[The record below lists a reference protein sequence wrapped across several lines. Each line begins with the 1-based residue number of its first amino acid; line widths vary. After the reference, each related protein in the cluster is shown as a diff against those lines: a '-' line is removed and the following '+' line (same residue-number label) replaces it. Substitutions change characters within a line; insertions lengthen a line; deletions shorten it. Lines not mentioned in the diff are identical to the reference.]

1 MRLLKIKIAFMLL
14 LCFSQSLTVFAQNF
28 PPPPIPPPPP
38 GLPIDDYLPLMILLA
53 LAIGVFYFL
62 KVKNST
68 KASDN

>member
-1 MRLLKIKIAFMLL
+1 MRLLKIKITFMLL
-14 LCFSQSLTVFAQNF
+14 LCFAQSLTAFSQVV
-28 PPPPIPPPPP
+28 PPPPAPPPPP

-62 KVKNST
+62 KIKDST